1 VPWQQLLAW
10 SLVDWYSCALFIP
23 LFVLMVRRA
32 PLERGSWRK
41 RLPLYLIAT
50 IVASVAK
57 YVLVTPIQQKIFG
70 MQRTLV
76 AVLATSAL
84 SELMIFW
91 AVLGA
96 LHAVLFYLRYRERE
110 AVELQLR
117 AALSESQLQALRAQ
131 LHPHFLF
138 NTLNAATA
146 LIHRDPDAAD
156 SMLTRL
162 GELLRLTL
170 RADPGH
176 EIALRDELQ
185 VLERYIDIMRVRFT
199 GQLAVTCNIP
209 AELEGARVPSFVL
222 QPLVENA
229 LEHGVARLDGP
240 GCVTVNARRD
250 GDCLVLSVRDD
261 GPADAS
267 APREKSG
274 IGLAN
279 TRARLHELYGDAA
292 TLTLAPGA
300 SGGML
305 AELRLPYRNAVPA

>member
-1 VPWQQLLAW
+1 MSASIASDHPPRTTVQGYRPPRASFFWLVGFAIWTGLALLSFTQGTLAMGYRGVSVPWQQLLAW
-10 SLVDWYSCALFIP
+10 SFVDWYSCALFIP

-32 PLERGSWRK
+32 PLERGSWRR

-50 IVASVAK
+50 IVASIAK
-57 YVLVTPIQQKIFG
+57 YVLVTPIQQTIFG

-76 AVLATSAL
+76 AVLATSAF

-185 VLERYIDIMRVRFT
+185 VLERY
-199 GQLAVTCNIP
+199 
-209 AELEGARVPSFVL
+209 
-222 QPLVENA
+222 
-229 LEHGVARLDGP
+229 
-240 GCVTVNARRD
+240 
-250 GDCLVLSVRDD
+250 
-261 GPADAS
+261 
-267 APREKSG
+267 
-274 IGLAN
+274 
-279 TRARLHELYGDAA
+279 
-292 TLTLAPGA
+292 
-300 SGGML
+300 
-305 AELRLPYRNAVPA
+305 